1 MLTRPAEKILGQ
13 LVGQEREALVTQI
26 KSQLVQ
32 LKRFSYGKQII
43 AIEKLIFDD
52 QPSKSLSSSSQSSTL
67 PSTNASTVEGPI
79 TSSYHDASI
88 PHETQIAVPLTMGSN
103 RT

>member
-1 MLTRPAEKILGQ
+1 M
-13 LVGQEREALVTQI
+13 GQEREALVKQI
-26 KSQLVQ
+26 KSQLLQ

-43 AIEKLIFDD
+43 AIEKLIFDE
-52 QPSKSLSSSSQSSTL
+52 QPSNSLSTSSQSSTL

-79 TSSYHDASI
+79 TSSYEQDISKPDEA
-88 PHETQIAVPLTMGSN
+88 QIFLPLAMGSN

>member
-13 LVGQEREALVTQI
+13 LVGQEREALVAQI

-52 QPSKSLSSSSQSSTL
+52 QPSNSLSTSSQSSTL
-67 PSTNASTVEGPI
+67 PSTNASTVEGPT
-79 TSSYHDASI
+79 TSLYHDASI
-88 PHETQIAVPLTMGSN
+88 PEETQIAVPLPMGSN

>member
-1 MLTRPAEKILGQ
+1 MLTRHTEKILGQ
-13 LVGQEREALVTQI
+13 LKGAEREALVNQI

-52 QPSKSLSSSSQSSTL
+52 QPSNSLSTSSQSSTL
-67 PSTNASTVEGPI
+67 PSTNASTVDGPV
-79 TSSYHDASI
+79 TYHHDMNK
-88 PHETQIAVPLTMGSN
+88 PPETQIALPLAMGSIH
-103 RT
+103 T

>member
-1 MLTRPAEKILGQ
+1 MLTCHTEKILGQ
-13 LVGQEREALVTQI
+13 LQGAERESLVNQI

-52 QPSKSLSSSSQSSTL
+52 QPGNSLSTSSQSSTL
-67 PSTNASTVEGPI
+67 PSTNASTVEGPV
-79 TSSYHDASI
+79 TYHHDMSK
-88 PHETQIAVPLTMGSN
+88 PHETQIALPLAMGSI

>member
-1 MLTRPAEKILGQ
+1 
-13 LVGQEREALVTQI
+13 VNQI

-52 QPSKSLSSSSQSSTL
+52 PPSHSLSTSSQSSTL

-79 TSSYHDASI
+79 VSSYHDVSI
-88 PHETQIAVPLTMGSN
+88 SRETQIAVPLAMGTT

>member
-13 LVGQEREALVTQI
+13 LAGQEREALVTQI

-52 QPSKSLSSSSQSSTL
+52 QPSNSLSTSSQSSTL
-67 PSTNASTVEGPI
+67 PSTNASTVEGSI
-79 TSSYHDASI
+79 TSSYHNASI
-88 PHETQIAVPLTMGSN
+88 SHETQIAAPLTMGST

>member
-1 MLTRPAEKILGQ
+1 MGH
-13 LVGQEREALVTQI
+13 EREALVNQI

-52 QPSKSLSSSSQSSTL
+52 QPSNSLSTSSQSSTL

-79 TSSYHDASI
+79 TSSYHDASTSHDI
-88 PHETQIAVPLTMGSN
+88 QIAVPLAVGTN